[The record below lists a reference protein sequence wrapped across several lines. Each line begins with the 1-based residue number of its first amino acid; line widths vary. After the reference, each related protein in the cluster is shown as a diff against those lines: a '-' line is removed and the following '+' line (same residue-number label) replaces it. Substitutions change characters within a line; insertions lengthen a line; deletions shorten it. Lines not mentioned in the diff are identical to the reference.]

1 MENKNE
7 IMNEGI
13 EAMVEEVVVD
23 EATGIGSGKIMLVCA
38 GLTLAVGAG
47 VMLAKKLYTNYK
59 AKKEL
64 RQPDKEIEVDP
75 EDVEAVAA
83 E

>member
-1 MENKNE
+1 MENE

-13 EAMVEEVVVD
+13 ETMVEEIVVD
-23 EATGIGSGKIMLVCA
+23 DAPGVSTGVVALVCA

-47 VMLAKKLYTNYK
+47 VVLAKKAYAAHK

-64 RQPDKEIEVDP
+64 HQPDEEIEVDP
-75 EDVEAVAA
+75 EDVEAVTK
-83 E
+83 